1 MLGYITG
8 VYDIL
13 RLKDLQKLDMII
25 QKNIEKG
32 NKYFAIAL
40 YNEELCEALG
50 ISEPLKSI
58 EDRIKIAEQLSGVD
72 FSFEISSLDKDII
85 QSRAQE
91 ALELY
96 EENQKNKKE
105 KENKQ
110 YDIVYAPGTYDLF
123 HAGHLENLLEASHKS
138 KRLIVGVKADELVYE
153 HKGRKPMISAEER
166 MEILRHFKFVDNVY
180 QYYTRDPH
188 TAASWIKA
196 KYNKDVDA
204 IFLGS
209 DLKEDFKNIKDIPL
223 VFTERDEK
231 NMVNKST
238 SGYIKK
244 LKLRTLDED
253 TKYKGNI
260 KKSPAEKEKITGKNN
275 QIKNLNER

>member
-1 MLGYITG
+1 MLGYVTG

-13 RLKDLQKLDMII
+13 RIKDLQKLDMII

-40 YNEELCEALG
+40 YDEELCEALG
-50 ISEPLKSI
+50 ISEPLKNI
-58 EDRIKIAEQLSGVD
+58 EDRIKIVEQLSGVD
-72 FSFEISSLDKDII
+72 FAFKISSLDKEII
-85 QSRAQE
+85 QDSAQE
-91 ALELY
+91 ALKIY
-96 EENQKNKKE
+96 EEKQKIKKE
-105 KENKQ
+105 KRNKQ

-123 HAGHLENLLEASHKS
+123 HAGHLENLLEASQKS
-138 KRLIVGVKADELVYE
+138 KKLIVGVKADELVYE
-153 HKGRKPMISAEER
+153 HKGRKPMMTAEER

-180 QYYTRDPH
+180 QYFTRDPH

-244 LKLRTLDED
+244 LRLRTLNED

-260 KKSPAEKEKITGKNN
+260 KISPVEKEKFTEKNN
-275 QIKNLNER
+275 QIENLNER